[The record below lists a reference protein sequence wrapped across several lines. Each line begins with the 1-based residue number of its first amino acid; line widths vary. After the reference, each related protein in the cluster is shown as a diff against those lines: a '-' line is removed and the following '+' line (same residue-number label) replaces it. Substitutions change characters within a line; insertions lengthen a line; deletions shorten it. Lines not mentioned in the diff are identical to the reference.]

1 MSPLPD
7 WNSLRAVGLAGIALF
22 CMSLGTTN
30 AGDSAAHAVSTA
42 DESLVPVVASRGWTQ
57 PSAEAMLDAAF
68 SKVFHDVLLD
78 NGLVLDRQS
87 DRTTVSCAATGFT
100 AYALALMAKRQSD
113 RDEVLEMMRK
123 GFRTTLSQNP
133 PRNRGWLYHFTDEH
147 GVGKPWSEVST
158 IDSAIFYLG
167 FLRAAETLGDE
178 AFLAEIRHSLA
189 QIDREL
195 VLRDGY
201 FIHGFYWHND
211 EQRFL
216 PYQWND
222 TSEGVMLYKLFDMP
236 FEPRI
241 VRHDYPLFAYYYPL
255 CFFDLPRYE
264 RLLHDAV
271 TYQFGRFGY
280 TGITAGDGPHGYQ
293 SDDPTLISPLTLFA
307 LSSVFPEAR
316 STLAKYAVDQM
327 VPAYHVGS
335 GWTASDRVTIDYGS
349 AYILIVRQRSGM
361 FDDLLEAL
369 RPKVVEDIP
378 AGGE

>member
-1 MSPLPD
+1 MNRSLLFRPFWCGLVLVGMAFPTQVTVRADDLPAPT
-7 WNSLRAVGLAGIALF
+7 S
-22 CMSLGTTN
+22 
-30 AGDSAAHAVSTA
+30 AVSALATP
-42 DESLVPVVASRGWTQ
+42 LVAPKGWTRDS
-57 PSAEAMLDAAF
+57 PEALLDAAF
-68 SKVFHDVLLD
+68 AKVFHEVLLE
-78 NGLVLDRQS
+78 NGLALDRRS

-113 RDEVLEMMRK
+113 RDEVLETIQR
-123 GFRTTLSQNP
+123 GFRTTLAQNP
-133 PRNRGWLYHFTDEH
+133 PRNGGWLYHFTDEN
-147 GVGKPWSEVST
+147 GIGKPWSEVST
-158 IDSAIFYLG
+158 IDTAIFYLG

-178 AFLAEIRHSLA
+178 AFLSEIRQALA
-189 QIDREL
+189 QIDREM
-195 VLRDGY
+195 VLREGY
-201 FIHGFYWHND
+201 FLHGFYWHND
-211 EQRFL
+211 EQRLL
-216 PYQWND
+216 PYLWND

-241 VRHDYPLFAYYYPL
+241 LRHDYPLFAYYYPL

-271 TYQFGRFGY
+271 TYQFGRYGY

-293 SDDPTLISPLTLFA
+293 ADDPTLISPLTLFA

-349 AYILIVRQRSGM
+349 AYILIVRQRRGM
-361 FDDLLEAL
+361 FENLLEAL
-369 RPKVVEDIP
+369 RVNEQ
-378 AGGE
+378 AETSSSSE

>member
-1 MSPLPD
+1 MCAERTPAGGD
-7 WNSLRAVGLAGIALF
+7 EVRAP
-22 CMSLGTTN
+22 GTKSVAT
-30 AGDSAAHAVSTA
+30 AVT
-42 DESLVPVVASRGWTQ
+42 PVVAPRGWTQ
-57 PSAEAMLDAAF
+57 PSPEARLDAAF
-68 SKVFHDVLLD
+68 ANVFHEVLLD
-78 NGLVLDRQS
+78 NGLALDRRS

-113 RDEVLEMMRK
+113 RDEVLETVQT

-133 PRNRGWLYHFTDEH
+133 PENGGWLYHFTDEN

-178 AFLAEIRHSLA
+178 GFLSEVRQAIAEV
-189 QIDREL
+189 DREM

-201 FIHGFYWHND
+201 FLHGFYWHND

-216 PYQWND
+216 QYLWND

-241 VRHDYPLFAYYYPL
+241 LRHDYPLFAYYYPL

-271 TYQFGRFGY
+271 TYQFGRYGY
-280 TGITAGDGPHGYQ
+280 TGITASDGPNGYQ
-293 SDDPTLISPLTLFA
+293 ADDPTLISPLTLFA
-307 LSSVFPEAR
+307 LSSIFPEAR

-349 AYILIVRQRSGM
+349 AYILIVRERHGV
-361 FDDLLEAL
+361 FEDLLEAL
-369 RPKVVEDIP
+369 KEAAP
-378 AGGE
+378 AGE